1 MSIRLRLAAVF
12 AITFAVLLALGGWL
26 FVTALSSSLMTSV
39 DAQLASQAAQAG
51 QYLRS
56 PGSAKPAPAVA
67 GNPPEFTIQ
76 VIDRT
81 GRVRAGSEEAGRR
94 PILSPAD
101 LRAARSG
108 RVLVT
113 RRLDDERE
121 RILAQ
126 PLPSRPG
133 WVAVA
138 GASLESTDST
148 ISRVTTELAIGGS
161 VIVVVT
167 ALGAYGLAT
176 AALRP
181 VERLRREVAAIAER
195 GAPSTVAVP
204 PTHDE
209 IATLAETM
217 NDLLVQLQHALQRE
231 RNLVA
236 DTSHELRTPFAVLQA
251 ELELAARPGRSRAE
265 LVEAV
270 TNASEEAA
278 RLSRLADDLLLLS
291 RSDQGEIPLRPE
303 PTDLGALLRA
313 SADRA
318 SGRARPAGVTCRVE
332 VPEGSVV
339 ATIDPGRMSQ
349 AVDNLVDNALRFAP
363 TGTEVV
369 LTARADGT
377 DLVVEVA
384 DDGPGFTTDF
394 LPHAFERFRRPDAS
408 RSREGGGAGLGLAI
422 VRAIALAHGGR
433 AAADNRP
440 DGGACVRLTLPRAV
454 TAGDGVA
461 VQRGTS
467 RRGSPPGA

>member
-12 AITFAVLLALGGWL
+12 AVGFSVLLALGGWL
-26 FVTALSSSLMTSV
+26 FVTALSSSLMNSV
-39 DAQLASQAAQAG
+39 DAQLASQVAQAG

-56 PGSAKPAPAVA
+56 PRSATSAPAVS
-67 GNPPEFTIQ
+67 GNPPEFTVQI
-76 VIDRT
+76 IDRA

-94 PILSPAD
+94 PIISPAEV
-101 LRAARSG
+101 RAARRG

-126 PLPSRPG
+126 PLPTRPG

-161 VIVVVT
+161 VFVIVA

-195 GAPSTVAVP
+195 GAPSTVDVP
-204 PTHDE
+204 STHDE

-236 DTSHELRTPFAVLQA
+236 DTSHELRTPFAVLRA
-251 ELELAARPGRSRAE
+251 ELELASRPGRSRAE
-265 LVEAV
+265 LAEAV
-270 TNASEEAA
+270 ANAAEETA

-291 RSDQGEIPLRPE
+291 RSDQGQFPLRPE
-303 PTDLGALLRA
+303 PTDLGPLL
-313 SADRA
+313 SSSIERA
-318 SGRARPAGVTCRVE
+318 SGRAGPADVACHVH
-332 VPEGSVV
+332 VPEGGLVASV
-339 ATIDPGRMSQ
+339 DPDRMSQ
-349 AVDNLVDNALRFAP
+349 ALDNLVDNALRFAP
-363 TGTEVV
+363 TGSELV
-369 LTARADGT
+369 LSARAGGT
-377 DLVVEVA
+377 DLIVEVT
-384 DDGPGFTTDF
+384 DDGPGFAAEF

-408 RSREGGGAGLGLAI
+408 RSRGDGGAGLGLAI
-422 VRAIALAHGGR
+422 VRAIALAHGGT
-433 AAADNRP
+433 AVADNRP
-440 DGGACVRLTLPRAV
+440 EGGARVRLTLPGALSPAV
-454 TAGDGVA
+454 VADGVT
-461 VQRGTS
+461 GETDEEH
-467 RRGSPPGA
+467 